1 MAKILIVEDSESMR
15 HVLEYALDDHDIV
28 GYAKNGQEAI
38 DMYKKLSEQGTRP
51 DIVTMD
57 IVMPKKDGLSAIN
70 EIKEYDPDAK
80 ILAITA
86 LTRPIIIKEFIDSGA
101 QYLDK
106 PFDVK
111 KLLEMIDKM
120 LNENEK

>member
-15 HVLEYALDDHDIV
+15 HVLESALDDHDIV
-28 GYAKNGQEAI
+28 GYAKNGQEAV
-38 DMYKKLSEQGTRP
+38 DLYKKLSEQGSRP

-57 IVMPKKDGLSAIN
+57 IVMPKKNGLSAIN
-70 EIKEYDPDAK
+70 EIKEYDPDAN

-86 LTRPIIIKEFIDSGA
+86 LTKPSIIKEFVDSGA

-120 LNENEK
+120 LNKK